1 MNIFGAVAVSHF
13 DSLKCTKRSFL
24 RLFSLCRPVGEKQR
38 ISTFTTLTDFKQQM
52 HPLYLLYRHRQKQQ
66 QQSNEDVLG
75 YMRALFS
82 AFLQI
87 LTLLSTTKRR
97 LKRVFPAALVSIRN
111 VWLLSATTTA
121 TEFTFFLYFAPKVSE
136 MPAHHFS
143 HQLVPAFHVNEKRP
157 TAPFRQLESGFLPRW
172 PISARRGAGRLDKNR
187 GRARDR
193 STAG

>member
-1 MNIFGAVAVSHF
+1 MHQTFIFEAF
-13 DSLKCTKRSFL
+13 
-24 RLFSLCRPVGEKQR
+24 FSLQTRWGKQR

-66 QQSNEDVLG
+66 QQSNEEVLG
-75 YMRALFS
+75 YMQALFS

-121 TEFTFFLYFAPKVSE
+121 TELTFFLYFAPKVSE

-143 HQLVPAFHVNEKRP
+143 HQLVPGFHVNEKRP
-157 TAPFRQLESGFLPRW
+157 TAPFRQLANAAR
-172 PISARRGAGRLDKNR
+172 SARRGAGRLDKNR

-193 STAG
+193 ST